1 MTMTILV
8 VKTMADLIVWVLSI
22 MHLQRFAK
30 RHRFLLK
37 KDFNL
42 KAISKILGHS
52 KEIIT
57 ADNYI
62 DNQELIADG
71 VKELQEYIQEV
82 LPPKP
87 QNYSEKEKLFDCS
100 DFDVSEAFE
109 GLIA

>member
-1 MTMTILV
+1 
-8 VKTMADLIVWVLSI
+8 